1 MAVAYLDVE
10 DEITTAVTRIRAS
23 EEPHLALVL
32 PPGSRIG
39 TSRINFRLLAREA
52 RESQRSIAIVTVEPG
67 VRAIA
72 VSAGLAAYAS
82 VGEYEAAGAVDAGAE
97 PGRPTVVTPPAP
109 ESESRAPVEPEPAPL
124 VEPQPAPPTATPRP
138 EPAFDLPLAGG
149 LRRETAPA
157 PGQRRGFVIALVALL
172 AVALVLAA
180 VGALLVLPS
189 ATITVVPRIE
199 DVGPIALTVVA
210 DPQATEPDL
219 AAGVVPAQTV
229 EFSLRASRVFDVTG
243 VKVSETKA
251 TGTVVFT
258 NLDTGGRNTIPAG
271 SIVATDSNVRFA
283 TLAAVTLPRAKIIGG
298 TRIVPGRA
306 TVMVEAVAAGE
317 SGNVAANAIDNVPS
331 GEDPIVLQVSNPD
344 ATTGGTRT
352 ETKQVSQDDLDQALA
367 ALSTDLD
374 SQLAAAL
381 AEPATAPAGTTLVQD
396 TAAMGDPA
404 PEPAPKSL
412 LGQEVETFELTLSA
426 TATVLAIDESGLEPL
441 AREALTAE
449 LPTGRE
455 VLPDTVQVTI
465 GEPRV
470 EEGRVTIAVSVTAR
484 AWQPLDAAALLARVR
499 GLSVAEAYAALE
511 SYGEVT
517 IETSPFYV
525 GTIPTLDDRTTL
537 TISSPASPSP

>member
-1 MAVAYLDVE
+1 MAVAYLEVE

-23 EEPHLALVL
+23 EDPHLALVL

-52 RESQRSIAIVTVEPG
+52 RDSQRRIAIVTVEPG

-72 VSAGLAAYAS
+72 VSAGLVAYAS
-82 VGEYEAAGAVDAGAE
+82 VGEYEAAGAADVGAE
-97 PGRPTVVTPPAP
+97 PGPPTVVTPPPREPSSPAP
-109 ESESRAPVEPEPAPL
+109 EPTPLFEPEPAP
-124 VEPQPAPPTATPRP
+124 PPAAPRP

-149 LRRETAPA
+149 LLRRETAPA
-157 PGQRRGFVIALVALL
+157 PSRRRGFVVALVALL
-172 AVALVLAA
+172 AVGLVLAA

-189 ATITVVPRIE
+189 ATITIVPRIE
-199 DVGPIALTVVA
+199 DVGPVALTVVA

-219 AAGVVPAQTV
+219 AAGVIPAQTV
-229 EFSLRASRVFDVTG
+229 EVPLRASRVFDVTG
-243 VKVSETKA
+243 LKISEAKA

-283 TLAAVTLPRAKIIGG
+283 TVAAVTLPRAKIIGG

-306 TVMVEAVAAGE
+306 TVMVEAVAAGA
-317 SGNVAANAIDNVPS
+317 SGNVAPNAIDNVPS
-331 GEDPIVLQVSNPD
+331 GEDPIVLKVSNPD
-344 ATTGGTRT
+344 ATTGGTHT
-352 ETKQVSQDDLDQALA
+352 ETKQVSRDDLDGAVA
-367 ALSTDLD
+367 ALSTDLA

-381 AEPATAPAGTTLVQD
+381 AEPATAPAGTTLVPG
-396 TAAMGDPA
+396 TAAMGEPTS
-404 PEPAPKSL
+404 EPATESL
-412 LGQEVETFELTLSA
+412 LGQEVETFELALSA
-426 TATVLAIDESGLEPL
+426 TATVLAVDESGLEPL

-449 LPTGRE
+449 LPVGRE
-455 VLPDTVQVTI
+455 VLPDSVQVTI

-484 AWQPLDAAALLARVR
+484 AWQPLDAAALLTRVR

-511 SYGEVT
+511 PYGEVT

-537 TISSPASPSP
+537 TISSPASPAP

>member
-82 VGEYEAAGAVDAGAE
+82 VGEYEAAGAVDVGAE
-97 PGRPTVVTPPAP
+97 PGPPTVVTPPASEPGPPP
-109 ESESRAPVEPEPAPL
+109 ELTPLFEPEPAPL
-124 VEPQPAPPTATPRP
+124 TAAPRPQPAV
-138 EPAFDLPLAGG
+138 DLPLAGG

-157 PGQRRGFVIALVALL
+157 PGRRRGFVIALVALL

-210 DPQATEPDL
+210 DPQATEPDP

-229 EFSLRASRVFDVTG
+229 EFPLRVSRAFDVTG

-258 NLDTGGRNTIPAG
+258 NLDTGGRNTIAAG

-352 ETKQVSQDDLDQALA
+352 ETKQVSQDDLNQALA

-484 AWQPLDAAALLARVR
+484 AWQPLDPAALLARVR

>member
-138 EPAFDLPLAGG
+138 EPASDLPLAGG

-157 PGQRRGFVIALVALL
+157 PGRRRGFVVALVALL

-180 VGALLVLPS
+180 IGALLVLPS

-199 DVGPIALTVVA
+199 DVGPIALTIVA
-210 DPQATEPDL
+210 DPQATEPDP

-229 EFSLRASRVFDVTG
+229 EFPLRVSRAFDVTG

-306 TVMVEAVAAGE
+306 TVRVEAVAAGE

>member
-72 VSAGLAAYAS
+72 ASAGLAAYAS
-82 VGEYEAAGAVDAGAE
+82 VGEYEAAGAVDARAE
-97 PGRPTVVTPPAP
+97 PGRPSVVTPPAP

-157 PGQRRGFVIALVALL
+157 PGRRRGFVVALVALL

-180 VGALLVLPS
+180 IGALLVLPS

-210 DPQATEPDL
+210 DPQATEPDP

-229 EFSLRASRVFDVTG
+229 EFPLRVSRAFDVTG

-306 TVMVEAVAAGE
+306 TVRVEAVAAGE

-381 AEPATAPAGTTLVQD
+381 AEPATAPAGTTLVPD
-396 TAAMGDPA
+396 TAAMGGSTA
-404 PEPAPKSL
+404 EPAAKSL

>member
-82 VGEYEAAGAVDAGAE
+82 VGEYEAAGAVDVGAE
-97 PGRPTVVTPPAP
+97 PGPPTVVTPPASEPGPPP
-109 ESESRAPVEPEPAPL
+109 ELTPLFEPEPAPL
-124 VEPQPAPPTATPRP
+124 TAAPRPQPAV
-138 EPAFDLPLAGG
+138 DLPLAGG

-157 PGQRRGFVIALVALL
+157 PGRRRGFVIALVALL

-210 DPQATEPDL
+210 DPQATEPDP

-229 EFSLRASRVFDVTG
+229 EFPLRVSRAFDVTG

-258 NLDTGGRNTIPAG
+258 NLDTGGRNTIAAG

-306 TVMVEAVAAGE
+306 TVRVEAVAAGE

-525 GTIPTLDDRTTL
+525 GTIPTVDDRTTL

>member
-157 PGQRRGFVIALVALL
+157 PGRRRGFVIALVALL

-199 DVGPIALTVVA
+199 DVGPIALTIVA

-219 AAGVVPAQTV
+219 VTGVVPAQTV

>member
-52 RESQRSIAIVTVEPG
+52 RESQRRIAIVTVEPG

-72 VSAGLAAYAS
+72 ASAGLAAYAS
-82 VGEYEAAGAVDAGAE
+82 VGEYEAAGDVDAGVE
-97 PGRPTVVTPPAP
+97 PGPSTVVAPSAPKPESPAP
-109 ESESRAPVEPEPAPL
+109 GPVPAVEPEPAP
-124 VEPQPAPPTATPRP
+124 PTAAPRS
-138 EPAFDLPLAGG
+138 EPAIDLPLAGG

-157 PGQRRGFVIALVALL
+157 AGRRRGFVIALVGLL
-172 AVALVLAA
+172 AVTLVLAGA
-180 VGALLVLPS
+180 GALLVLPS
-189 ATITVVPRIE
+189 ATITLVPRIE
-199 DVGPIALTVVA
+199 AVGPIALTVVA
-210 DPQATEPDL
+210 DPGATEPDL
-219 AAGVVPAQTV
+219 ATGVVPAQTV
-229 EFSLRASRVFDVTG
+229 EIPLRASRVFDVTG
-243 VKVSETKA
+243 VKVSEAKA

-258 NLDTGGRNTIPAG
+258 NLDTGGRKTIPAG

-306 TVMVEAVAAGE
+306 TVTIEAVAAGE

-331 GEDPIVLQVSNPD
+331 GEDPIVLKVSNPD
-344 ATTGGTRT
+344 ATTGGTHT
-352 ETKQVSQDDLDQALA
+352 ETKQVSQADLDGAVTT
-367 ALSTDLD
+367 LSTDLD
-374 SQLAAAL
+374 AQLAAAL
-381 AEPATAPAGTTLVQD
+381 AEPGTAPAGTTLVPD

-404 PEPAPKSL
+404 PEPAGDSL
-412 LGQEVETFELTLSA
+412 LGQEVETFELALSA
-426 TATVLAIDESGLEPL
+426 TATVLAIDESSLDPL
-441 AREALTAE
+441 AREALTAG

-455 VLPDTVQVTI
+455 VLPDSVQVTI

-470 EEGRVTIAVSVTAR
+470 EEGRVTIAVGVTAR

-511 SYGEVT
+511 PYGEVT

-537 TISSPASPSP
+537 TISSPASPAP

>member
-157 PGQRRGFVIALVALL
+157 PGRRRGFVVALVALL

-199 DVGPIALTVVA
+199 DVGPIALTIVA

-229 EFSLRASRVFDVTG
+229 EFPLRASRVFDVTG

-306 TVMVEAVAAGE
+306 TVRVEAVAAGE

-352 ETKQVSQDDLDQALA
+352 ETKQVSQDDLNQALA

>member
-1 MAVAYLDVE
+1 
-10 DEITTAVTRIRAS
+10 
-23 EEPHLALVL
+23 
-32 PPGSRIG
+32 
-39 TSRINFRLLAREA
+39 
-52 RESQRSIAIVTVEPG
+52 
-67 VRAIA
+67 
-72 VSAGLAAYAS
+72 
-82 VGEYEAAGAVDAGAE
+82 
-97 PGRPTVVTPPAP
+97 
-109 ESESRAPVEPEPAPL
+109 
-124 VEPQPAPPTATPRP
+124 
-138 EPAFDLPLAGG
+138 
-149 LRRETAPA
+149 
-157 PGQRRGFVIALVALL
+157 VALL

-199 DVGPIALTVVA
+199 DVGPIALTIVA

-219 AAGVVPAQTV
+219 AAGVVPAQTA
-229 EFSLRASRVFDVTG
+229 EFPLRASRVFDVTG

-258 NLDTGGRNTIPAG
+258 NLDTGGRNTIAAG

-306 TVMVEAVAAGE
+306 TVRVEAVAAGE

>member
-157 PGQRRGFVIALVALL
+157 PGRRRGFVIALVALL

-199 DVGPIALTVVA
+199 DVGPIALTIVA

-219 AAGVVPAQTV
+219 VTGVVPAQTV

-306 TVMVEAVAAGE
+306 TVRVEAVAAGE

>member
-199 DVGPIALTVVA
+199 DVGPIALTIVA

-219 AAGVVPAQTV
+219 VTGVVPAQTV

-306 TVMVEAVAAGE
+306 TVRVEAVAAGE